1 MEGTAQAMGAI
12 GKSRIHGTW
21 GRLGRGGVVLA
32 SLAGSA
38 LWATACQAPAI
49 VRTARTLPEG
59 AVDVSVSLYHT
70 RLSFHAPT
78 RDGAEVPLGS
88 FELPNPV
95 PDVIYAYGATDDF
108 ELGGRLSLGSGLL
121 EVNVKYRY
129 FESDAGTLHLALAP
143 ALGYRALGL
152 VNGPV
157 LTLPALATW
166 DMSPQLAL
174 SGGPLVSYAS
184 YAVPASLEPDD
195 ADLSG
200 DTLYAGAALGI
211 QWRPGLG
218 FHVMPSLEL
227 WRSLM
232 RGGQLADTPAIH
244 VTFLCLTLGWSSSTR

>member
-1 MEGTAQAMGAI
+1 MRAI
-12 GKSRIHGTW
+12 RKIRWGGTW
-21 GRLGRGGVVLA
+21 GRLGWGGVVLA

-38 LWATACQAPAI
+38 LFSSACQAPAV

-59 AVDVSVSLYHT
+59 AVDLSVALYHT
-70 RLSFHAPT
+70 RLSFDAPSS
-78 RDGAEVPLGS
+78 GGVEVPLSS
-88 FELPNPV
+88 FDLPNPV
-95 PDVIYAYGATDDF
+95 PDVLYGYGISDEV

-121 EVNVKYRY
+121 EGSLKYRY
-129 FESDAGTLHLALAP
+129 FESEAGTLHLAIAP

-166 DMSPQLAL
+166 DMTPQLAL

-184 YAVPASLEPDD
+184 YSVPDGLEPDD
-195 ADLSG
+195 ADLG
-200 DTLYAGAALGI
+200 GQTLYAGAALGLE
-211 QWRPGLG
+211 WRPGLG

-227 WRSLM
+227 WRSLR

-244 VTFLCLTLGWSSSTR
+244 MTFLCLTLGWSSSTRPPRQHP